1 MTMGRKN
8 AHAKLMWRDP
18 VAVLV
23 NQDIMVYRQTI
34 PKVARNVTALVFQTN
49 ALHLTCTGPL

>member
-1 MTMGRKN
+1 MTVGRKN
-8 AHAKLMWRDP
+8 ARAKPMWRDL
-18 VAVLV
+18 VAVFVDLV
-23 NQDIMVYRQTI
+23 IMVYRQTI

>member
-1 MTMGRKN
+1 MTVGHKN
-8 AHAKLMWRDP
+8 AHAKPMWREP
-18 VAVLV
+18 VAVFV

-49 ALHLTCTGPL
+49 ALPLTCTGPL